1 MKKYLDKLKQNI
13 IVNKKMIIFF
23 GTLIITGIISGSL
36 FGIIIKG
43 DDKTLVS
50 EYINTFFNNINNI
63 NNNSINFVSSFTNS
77 IISNLVFI
85 ILVWILGISIIG
97 CPVTIFMYFSKAF
110 SLGFSLASLI
120 TNYNFKGILYALV
133 YIIPSQI
140 FFFLGYTLLMI
151 YSISLSLKLCIS
163 IMKKKNIDFKYI
175 MNKYLIVLLITVILV
190 LIGSLFESF
199 VMPYILKFILSILK

>member
-1 MKKYLDKLKQNI
+1 MKKYLDKLKKNI

-50 EYINTFFNNINNI
+50 EYINTFFNNINN
-63 NNNSINFVSSFTNS
+63 NGINFVSSFTNS

-97 CPVTIFMYFSKAF
+97 CPITIFMYFSKAF

-120 TNYNFKGILYALV
+120 INYNLKGILYALV

-151 YSISLSLKLCIS
+151 YSVSLSLKLCIS
-163 IMKKKNIDFKYI
+163 IIKKKNIDFKYI
-175 MNKYLIVLLITVILV
+175 MNRYLIVLLITVILV

>member
-50 EYINTFFNNINNI
+50 EYINTFFNNINN
-63 NNNSINFVSSFTNS
+63 NGINFVSSFTNS

-85 ILVWILGISIIG
+85 VLVWILGISIIG

-151 YSISLSLKLCIS
+151 YSVSLSLKLCIS

-175 MNKYLIVLLITVILV
+175 MNRYLIVLLITVILV
-190 LIGSLFESF
+190 LIGSLCESF

>member
-43 DDKTLVS
+43 EDKTLVS
-50 EYINTFFNNINNI
+50 EYINTFFNNINN
-63 NNNSINFVSSFTNS
+63 NGINFVSSFTNS

-151 YSISLSLKLCIS
+151 YSVSLSLKLCIS

-175 MNKYLIVLLITVILV
+175 MNRYLIVLLITVILV

>member
-50 EYINTFFNNINNI
+50 EYINTFFNNINN
-63 NNNSINFVSSFTNS
+63 NSINFVSSFTNS
-77 IISNLVFI
+77 IISNFVFI

-97 CPVTIFMYFSKAF
+97 CPITIFMYFSKVF

-151 YSISLSLKLCIS
+151 YSVSLSLKLCIS
-163 IMKKKNIDFKYI
+163 IIKKKNIDFKYI
-175 MNKYLIVLLITVILV
+175 MNRYLIVLLITVILV